1 MMDRSD
7 TAYLIG
13 KDFVPD
19 AYSVQRAIPSERL
32 VFVSVQSVTL
42 SEWSEGGRNGL
53 NPELRFTMFRYD
65 YNDEEEIRYNGKYY
79 RIYRTYLGR
88 DDSIELYCERRK
100 GNADH

>member
-19 AYSVQRAIPSERL
+19 AHRVQRAIPSERL

-42 SEWSEGGRNGL
+42 SEWSEGGRHGL

-65 YNDEEEIRYNGKYY
+65 YQGEEDIRYGNQIY
-79 RIYRTYLGR
+79 RIYRTYIAKN
-88 DDSIELYCERRK
+88 DVIELYAEKRK
-100 GNADH
+100 GHE